1 MMDWELRHKE
11 DCALIDEWL
20 KRYFTTRKPYGDLN
34 DAILYSLMAGG
45 KRVRPVLLLETCRMC
60 GGDMEK
66 AMPFAGAVE
75 MIHTYSLIHD
85 DLPCMDDDDL
95 RRGKPTNHKVYG
107 EATAVLA
114 GDGLLTAAFEAML
127 EEYGEL
133 PLDRVVAAAACLGK
147 ASGGRGMVGGQILD
161 MAGEGHI
168 LAADEITELYALK
181 TGALMTAAAEMGCIL
196 ASGTEEQRKA
206 IVRFAKKIGLAF
218 QVRDDILDVE
228 GDEATLGKPIGS
240 DARSEKN
247 TYVTLKGLEACR
259 EMVDRLTDEA
269 LAALEPFEDAG
280 FHRWL
285 AQKLA
290 GREK

>member
-11 DCALIDEWL
+11 DCALVEEWL

-60 GGDMEK
+60 GGDVEK
-66 AMPFAGAVE
+66 ALPFAAAVE

-95 RRGKPTNHKVYG
+95 RRGKPTNHRVYG

-114 GDGLLTAAFEAML
+114 GDGLLTAAFEVMM
-127 EEYGEL
+127 EGYGDL
-133 PLDRVVAAAACLGK
+133 PLDRVVDAAACLAK

-161 MAGEGHI
+161 MAGEGHT
-168 LAADEITELYALK
+168 LAADEVTELYALK
-181 TGALMTAAAEMGCIL
+181 TGALMTACAEMGCIL
-196 ASGTEEQRKA
+196 AGGSEEQRKSV
-206 IVRFAKKIGLAF
+206 IRFAKKIGLAF

-259 EMVDRLTDEA
+259 ELVDHLTDEA
-269 LAALEPFEDAG
+269 LAALESFEEAG